1 MLEERKDGGFRD
13 PGPAERRGGGARS
26 RGYDVKLSGPGR
38 FMPGGVRGIG
48 RCAVHTSV
56 HDDRFAFGF
65 EGECANILAQVK
77 PYKAHTLGVV
87 VCKIAHCSTH
97 FFMKLSD
104 FRIDDQI
111 LC

>member
-1 MLEERKDGGFRD
+1 MADSGTRGPRSGG
-13 PGPAERRGGGARS
+13 GGGGARS

-38 FMPGGVRGIG
+38 FMPGGVRGSG

-87 VCKIAHCSTH
+87 QRKTTESIS
-97 FFMKLSD
+97 
-104 FRIDDQI
+104 
-111 LC
+111 